1 MGARSQP
8 MLLLLVSCALA
19 TVSAG
24 SGQTTRDG
32 ASQATS
38 TAQISLTAPL
48 DTPHLSIRL
57 STSAP
62 AAAPGAAVTLFVDV
76 TPKPRMHVYA
86 PDQKDYIPVS
96 LTLERDDAIR
106 AARPSYPKPEKY
118 FFEPLKETQLVYSA
132 PFRIAQDVTIES
144 SPPVR
149 ERARS
154 GNMQAI
160 KGTLRYQAC
169 DDTICYMPKNV
180 PVSWSI
186 RLKP

>member
-1 MGARSQP
+1 MGARSQSMP
-8 MLLLLVSCALA
+8 LLLVWCVLA

-24 SGQTTRDG
+24 SDMTTRDG

-38 TAQISLTAPL
+38 TAHTSLTAPI

-57 STSAP
+57 STSAA

-106 AARPSYPKPEKY
+106 AVRPSYPKAEKY

-132 PFRIAQDVTIES
+132 PFRIAQNVTIVS
-144 SPPVR
+144 SPPLLD
-149 ERARS
+149 RARS
-154 GNMQAI
+154 GSTQVI

>member
-1 MGARSQP
+1 MGARSQSIP
-8 MLLLLVSCALA
+8 LLLVSCALA

-32 ASQATS
+32 ASHAPS
-38 TAQISLTAPL
+38 TAQSSMTAPI

-57 STSAP
+57 STSAA

-106 AARPSYPKPEKY
+106 AARPSYPKPEQY

-132 PFRIAQDVTIES
+132 PFRITQDVTIES
-144 SPPVR
+144 SPPLR

-154 GNMQAI
+154 GNVQAI

-180 PVSWSI
+180 PVSWTI